1 MPALTLTL
9 RAAPR
14 QPLDLAP
21 LLPERLAGLAERALT
36 AVELRLGRMIVP
48 LGELFEVRGGDAGTI
63 VLRGTTPL
71 CDRIGA
77 GMTGGVLRVEGD
89 AGALLGVGMTG
100 GTIEVAGSVG
110 DLAAAEAAGGVVR
123 IGGDA
128 GSRLAGALPGAGG
141 TSGAAVLL
149 AGSCGAAVGA
159 RMRKGLVLV
168 GGDAGPH
175 AAMALRG
182 GTVLVAGR
190 CGPDPAPL
198 MRRGTLLLAHA
209 PERLLPTFAD
219 AGRHELLWL
228 ALLERELA
236 RLGSAFPRLG
246 RRVRRLHGDLA
257 DLGKGEILIAG

>member
-9 RAAPR
+9 RATPG

-21 LLPERLAGLAERALT
+21 LLPGRLAGRAERELAAL
-36 AVELRLGRMIVP
+36 ELRLGRASVP
-48 LGELFEVRGGDAGTI
+48 LGELFAISPGDARTI

-71 CDRIGA
+71 CERIGA
-77 GMTGGVLRVEGD
+77 GLDQGAIHVEGD
-89 AGALLGVGMTG
+89 AGALLGVGMSG
-100 GTIEVAGSVG
+100 GTIAVAGSVG

-123 IGGDA
+123 IAGDA
-128 GSRLAGALPGAGG
+128 GARLAGALPGAGG
-141 TSGAAVLL
+141 TSGAVVLL
-149 AGSCGAAVGA
+149 AGSCGPAAGL

-182 GTVLVAGR
+182 GTVIVQGR
-190 CGPDPAPL
+190 CAPDPAPL
-198 MRRGTLLLAHA
+198 LRRGTLLLAQA

-228 ALLERELA
+228 AVLERELA
-236 RLGSAFPRLG
+236 ALGRTLALPG

-257 DLGKGEILIAG
+257 DLGKGEILIST